1 MVHKEMYKLS
11 CLKVKD
17 LISKAKTSF
26 FINKLEECNGDQK
39 KLFQVVDSLLARGK
53 SSSLPSFTCPL
64 TLAEAFNDFFI
75 SKISDIRQQ
84 LQSLQ
89 TTTST
94 LSFSLNSELLP
105 ASGTLDKLTPSSESE
120 ILKIIK
126 NSSKVSCQLDP
137 IPSSLLIQL
146 LPQLVPIIK
155 DIVNLSLSSGQ
166 FPSQLKS
173 AIVQPLLKKS
183 TLDPEIYK
191 NFRPVSNLSYIS
203 KVIEKVIAARL
214 LQHMQEYGMLDKMQ
228 SAYRSGHSTETA
240 LLRVQNDVVRS
251 VDKGQGV
258 FLILLDL
265 SAAFDTVDHGIL
277 LSFLEHHV
285 GVKGTALDLFRSY
298 LTCRTQCVAIESTLS
313 ELCELEYG
321 VPQGSVLGPIKFC
334 TYTLPLGAIL
344 RHHKVEYHIY
354 ADDTQLYCSFDM
366 SSQVSV
372 LERLAFCIKDIRS
385 WMIQNKLKINEDKTE
400 FLVIA
405 SPHSKIARDI
415 QLEIAQSTILPS
427 KSCRNLGVIFDSHM
441 SMDAHV
447 KNICRNTH
455 FHLRNIGAIRQ
466 LLPVSGAEQ
475 LMHALV
481 TSRLDYCNSLLY
493 GLPDNK
499 IKRLQR
505 IQNIAARIVSL
516 SPKSSHITPILHDL
530 HWLPVKQR
538 IVFKILLLTY
548 RSIHGSAPEYL
559 SELVTVYQQSRSLR
573 SASQLLLSVPKTRL
587 KSYGDRCFAAAAPR
601 EWNKLPLHVRLSP
614 SLDSFKTRLKTF
626 LFKQCYE

>member
-1 MVHKEMYKLS
+1 ME
-11 CLKVKD
+11 
-17 LISKAKTSF
+17 IR
-26 FINKLEECNGDQK
+26 K
-39 KLFQVVDSLLARGK
+39 KLFQVVDYLLASGK

-240 LLRVQNDVVRS
+240 FLRVQSDVVCS
-251 VDKGQGV
+251 VDKGQDV
-258 FLILLDL
+258 FLIIFDL
-265 SAAFDTVDHGIL
+265 SEAFDTADHGIL
-277 LSFLEHHV
+277 LSFLEHHF
-285 GVKGTALDLFRSY
+285 GVKGTTLDLFRSY
-298 LTCRTQCVAIESTLS
+298 LICRTQC
-313 ELCELEYG
+313 Y
-321 VPQGSVLGPIKFC
+321 
-334 TYTLPLGAIL
+334 
-344 RHHKVEYHIY
+344 
-354 ADDTQLYCSFDM
+354 
-366 SSQVSV
+366 
-372 LERLAFCIKDIRS
+372 
-385 WMIQNKLKINEDKTE
+385 
-400 FLVIA
+400 
-405 SPHSKIARDI
+405 
-415 QLEIAQSTILPS
+415 
-427 KSCRNLGVIFDSHM
+427 
-441 SMDAHV
+441 
-447 KNICRNTH
+447 
-455 FHLRNIGAIRQ
+455 
-466 LLPVSGAEQ
+466 
-475 LMHALV
+475 
-481 TSRLDYCNSLLY
+481 
-493 GLPDNK
+493 
-499 IKRLQR
+499 
-505 IQNIAARIVSL
+505 
-516 SPKSSHITPILHDL
+516 
-530 HWLPVKQR
+530 
-538 IVFKILLLTY
+538 
-548 RSIHGSAPEYL
+548 
-559 SELVTVYQQSRSLR
+559 
-573 SASQLLLSVPKTRL
+573 
-587 KSYGDRCFAAAAPR
+587 
-601 EWNKLPLHVRLSP
+601 
-614 SLDSFKTRLKTF
+614 
-626 LFKQCYE
+626 